1 MEFYINL
8 KLIKKVPVMFRIL
21 RGYDSHLIMHNLGDF
36 DVKISVIPN
45 GLEKYLAFTIN
56 NSLVFIDSMQFMN
69 FSLDVLVKNLT
80 DNNFKHLSQEFIG
93 EQLKLVK
100 QKGVYPYEY
109 MNNFKKFFDKKL
121 PDVCKF
127 FSSLKD

>member
-1 MEFYINL
+1 
-8 KLIKKVPVMFRIL
+8 MFRIL
-21 RGYDSHLIMHNLGDF
+21 RGYDSHLIMHKIGDF